1 MNPTETNPLHAIIA
15 LASAKISTLPTLPFD
30 LIVKVALHYIQ
41 ENPEKILE
49 SYHYIQN
56 HISKKEKQSLI
67 LECFEKIYEEFIDEE
82 YDEQWDS
89 EPLPFYEMDEEME
102 ETETEKKE
110 REEKQKKERNEI
122 IERNE
127 RKEYSKSLVDLVIYK
142 SRKNEQILKNFSAM
156 IFEIRDFLGEKEL
169 REKIVS
175 PYSIRIL
182 PFEKHNLFSLEMMKI
197 LYENEEKNIFVFL
210 MACSASNV
218 EIIEYLFEKE
228 PYIKANF
235 HKFFYEL
242 YSFVEAYEDLELLE
256 FLCSHGFVLRK
267 EHYRTQSLK
276 CFEWL
281 YSKNCEW
288 SSEIILYNEEFIAF
302 VEEKGLPF
310 KRHSEAF
317 KEIEEIEEI
326 EWNTPFVVQE
336 MDENPW

>member
-67 LECFEKIYEEFIDEE
+67 LECFEKIYEEFIDEDWE
-82 YDEQWDS
+82 YESCPID
-89 EPLPFYEMDEEME
+89 EMDEKIK
-102 ETETEKKE
+102 ETEKEKNE
-110 REEKQKKERNEI
+110 RE
-122 IERNE
+122 ERNE
-127 RKEYSKSLVDLVIYK
+127 RKEYSTNLIDFVIYK
-142 SRKNEQILKNFSAM
+142 SQKNQQILKNFSAM
-156 IFEIRDFLGEKEL
+156 IFEIEDFLEKKEL
-169 REKIVS
+169 RQKIIS
-175 PYSIRIL
+175 PHSILIL

-197 LYENEEKNIFVFL
+197 LYKNEEKDILAFL
-210 MACSASNV
+210 TACTGSNV
-218 EIIEYLFEKE
+218 DIIEYLLEE
-228 PYIKANF
+228 PNIKAIF
-235 HKFFYEL
+235 HEYFYNI
-242 YSFVEAYEDLELLE
+242 YSFAEQNEDLELLE
-256 FLCSHGFVLRK
+256 FLYSSGMVLRE
-267 EHYRTQSLK
+267 EHYQTQSLK

-281 YSKNCEW
+281 YSKKCKWW
-288 SSEIILYNEEFIAF
+288 SGIILYKEEFIAF
-302 VEEKGLPF
+302 AEEKGLSF
-310 KRHSEAF
+310 KRPAEAF